1 MANDTNQ
8 LVGWP
13 FSSKQLALNK
23 LLFCFTCAFQLD
35 SFSTS
40 LTFSVNYYYYFSFN
54 NFPPTLLL
62 LHERLCNPEIDQVE
76 TIFHFSFRV
85 GWSSSDSAISATHVG
100 SRRSLSPSTRRG
112 KSWPA
117 RNSSFKIWVA
127 SSIDDGFLHHF
138 LCYSTNLSPVF
149 FHSQQPLFIY
159 FVLYFGPQLWSSRPW
174 EKAAATPEKNGNLL
188 IPSQSQQAK
197 HIPASLNYFTIF

>member
-1 MANDTNQ
+1 M
-8 LVGWP
+8 
-13 FSSKQLALNK
+13 
-23 LLFCFTCAFQLD
+23 D
-35 SFSTS
+35 SFSTT

-54 NFPPTLLL
+54 NFPSTLLLLLL
-62 LHERLCNPEIDQVE
+62 LHERLNNPPNS
-76 TIFHFSFRV
+76 TRLKSFSTFHFAPNGLPAIRRFRQLTWALA
-85 GWSSSDSAISATHVG
+85 GLRPHL
-100 SRRSLSPSTRRG
+100 RRRG

-117 RNSSFKIWVA
+117 RNSSFEILVA

-138 LCYSTNLSPVF
+138 LCYSTNLSSVF

-174 EKAAATPEKNGNLL
+174 EKAAITPEKNGNLL